1 MQKTALTTAA
11 ALALATFG
19 AGTAFAQSSLTLYG
33 NADVSVDHVKKTAGV
48 ALVPALGVGD
58 PSART
63 GLLAVLFLE

>member
-1 MQKTALTTAA
+1 MQKNALTIAA

-48 ALVPALGVGD
+48 PLGCVGLKRCSCD
-58 PSART
+58 PWSR
-63 GLLAVLFLE
+63 

>member
-33 NADVSVDHVKKTAGV
+33 NADVSVDNVKQTAGV
-48 ALVPALGVGD
+48 PLLNGVTPLP
-58 PSART
+58 PSGVA
-63 GLLAVLFLE
+63 AA